1 MQWIEPST
9 SAATILV
16 VDDDI
21 LLQELLHEL
30 LTPEGYQ
37 VHGVN
42 CIADATPAIA
52 RVRPDLVILDV
63 RLPDGN
69 GMDLCAQLRA
79 DPNTVDLPVLFLSAS
94 GRSSHVVAQG
104 LDVGGYDVLSK
115 PFFNDELLARVRVLI
130 RLRRLQQQL
139 LEQERERAML
149 ATAGAAAHNLGQPL
163 TAALGLVDL
172 LLESDLTPDQRH
184 DVELLAQA
192 LRHMGEIVR
201 QIQEVQHFVTQP
213 YLDGPDE
220 MQILDLDR
228 TRAPQSQ
235 DH

>member
-1 MQWIEPST
+1 MQRSEPST
-9 SAATILV
+9 NTATILV

-21 LLQELLHEL
+21 LLQELLNEL
-30 LTPEGYQ
+30 LTSEGYQ

-42 CIADATPAIA
+42 CIADATPTIA
-52 RVRPDLVILDV
+52 RVQPDLVILDV

-69 GMDLCAQLRA
+69 GLELCAKLRA
-79 DPNTVDLPVLFLSAS
+79 DPSTVDLPVLFLSAS
-94 GRSSHVVAQG
+94 GRSSQFVAQG

-115 PFFNDELLARVRVLI
+115 PFFNEELLARVRVLI

-149 ATAGAAAHNLGQPL
+149 ATAGAAAHSLGQPL

-172 LLESDLTPDQRH
+172 LLEGELTPDQRQ

-213 YLDGPDE
+213 YLDGPGGI
-220 MQILDLDR
+220 QILDLGR

-235 DH
+235 DR